1 MHPSPVPTVAAPRLV
16 PEPPLHLH
24 STFVISRG
32 NITSRLSW
40 QEPPSEAPI
49 TNYRVQWGEMLLDFG
64 VSDDDANLTPIL
76 DSNTA
81 YYKVLSQVRTRAPWV
96 YYFYFQLILITL

>member
-1 MHPSPVPTVAAPRLV
+1 MPAVPAPRLV

-96 YYFYFQLILITL
+96 YYFYFQLILITS